1 MNALLNS
8 DETTPFVAMES
19 LVAKHGA
26 WTVFMAFV
34 ALLVRRTDTEKQ
46 GRLDDL
52 SPYLRRDVGLPPVE
66 EPRKYWELR

>member
-1 MNALLNS
+1 
-8 DETTPFVAMES
+8 
-19 LVAKHGA
+19 
-26 WTVFMAFV
+26 MAFV

>member
-26 WTVFMAFV
+26 WTVLMAFV
-34 ALLVRRTDTEKQ
+34 ALLVRRTDAEKQ